1 MIQAK
6 SLNVLADALKVT
18 ALVVAVN
25 LKVVAIELQDL
36 AKKVPARDNGS
47 RQAYFPKIEAKYG
60 QPMRYWFAV
69 MKDISDLKYPQQI
82 SHLREEH
89 GFSQAHANALVMYSR
104 GSKSSKRFD
113 DLEGYLKGQ
122 DEVKSKTIKKIF
134 RVIQKKYP
142 KLELVIAWNQPM
154 LKLGNEYLFGASILK
169 NHILIAPWN
178 PKVLSTL
185 KQDLEGY
192 KVNKKTVQVPVDWK
206 VDEKLLL
213 KMIKLNLQFLKK

>member
-1 MIQAK
+1 M
-6 SLNVLADALKVT
+6 
-18 ALVVAVN
+18 AV
-25 LKVVAIELQDL
+25 KD
-36 AKKVPARDNGS
+36 KGS
-47 RQAYFPKIEAKYG
+47 RQAHFPKIEAKYG

-104 GSKSSKRFD
+104 GSKSSRRFD
-113 DLEGYLKGQ
+113 DLEGYLKSHN
-122 DEVKSKTIKKIF
+122 EVKSKTIKKIF

-178 PKVLSTL
+178 PRVLLAL

-213 KMIKLNLQFLKK
+213 KMIKLNIQFLKK